1 MITNT
6 FIFLERIGGKVE
18 QNIWKNGIH
27 DWNSFLSKPSIR
39 GMARHR
45 KLYYDR
51 KILNARKALYNFD
64 SSHFLKLLPQS
75 EMWRLY
81 DFFKEDAVFL
91 DIETTGLSKNED
103 DITVF
108 GLYDGI
114 NTKIMINGINL
125 EYNAL
130 KKELQRYKLLITF
143 NGASF
148 DIPFIEKRYPGLLPK
163 IPNFDVRS
171 VTDRL
176 GLKGGLKNIEK
187 SLGIKR
193 SNIVDK
199 FYGGDALTLWRMYRA
214 TGDEYYLN
222 LLVEYNEYDI
232 INLKTVAE
240 HCVKKMKEK
249 MFYNFQANN
258 SKQNSKTRER
268 LLAAKW

>member
-6 FIFLERIGGKVE
+6 FIFLERVGKRLE
-18 QNIWKNGIH
+18 QNIWRNGIPNW
-27 DWNSFLSKPSIR
+27 DSFLKSKNVN
-39 GMARHR
+39 GLARHR
-45 KLYYDR
+45 KLYCDR
-51 KILNARKALYNFD
+51 KILNARKALYSFD
-64 SSHFLKLLPQS
+64 SGYFLNLLPQS

-114 NTKIMINGINL
+114 STKTMIKGINL
-125 EYNAL
+125 DFNIL
-130 KKELQRYKLLITF
+130 KKELQKYKLIVTF

-148 DIPFIEKRYPGLLPK
+148 DLPFIEKRYPNLLPK
-163 IPNFDVRS
+163 IPNFDVKS
-171 VTDRL
+171 VTSRL

-187 SLGIKR
+187 ILSIRR
-193 SNIVDK
+193 SSIVDR

-214 TGDEYYLN
+214 TGDDYYLN

-249 MFYNFQANN
+249 ILNWQ
-258 SKQNSKTRER
+258 
-268 LLAAKW
+268 

>member
-1 MITNT
+1 MITSS
-6 FIFLERIGGKVE
+6 FIFLEKVGGKIE
-18 QNIWKNGIH
+18 QSIWNKGIH
-27 DWNSFLSKPSIR
+27 DWDSFLRAKSIK
-39 GMARHR
+39 GLSRHR

-64 SSHFLKLLPQS
+64 SNYFLDLLPQS

-91 DIETTGLSKNED
+91 DIETTGLGKEN

-114 NTKIMINGINL
+114 NTKIMIKGINL
-125 EYNAL
+125 NYNIL
-130 KKELQRYKLLITF
+130 KKELEKHKLIVTF

-148 DIPFIEKRYPGLLPK
+148 DLPFIEKRYPGLIPK
-163 IPNFDVRS
+163 IPNFDVKS
-171 VTDRL
+171 ITSRL

-187 SLGIKR
+187 ELGIKR
-193 SNIVDK
+193 TSIIEK
-199 FYGGDALTLWRMYRA
+199 FYGGDALTLWKMYRA

-232 INLKTVAE
+232 INLKSVAE
-240 HCVKKMKEK
+240 HCVKKMKGILLNR
-249 MFYNFQANN
+249 NF
-258 SKQNSKTRER
+258 SP
-268 LLAAKW
+268 

>member
-6 FIFLERIGGKVE
+6 FIFLERIGDKLE
-18 QNIWKNGIH
+18 QNIWKNGIY
-27 DWNSFLSKPSIR
+27 DWDSFLKRNNIKGLSK
-39 GMARHR
+39 HR

-64 SSHFLKLLPQS
+64 SSYFLDLLPQS

-81 DFFKEDAVFL
+81 DFFREDAVFL
-91 DIETTGLSKNED
+91 DIETTGLSKIND

-114 NTKIMINGINL
+114 NTKIMIKGINMDF
-125 EYNAL
+125 NSL
-130 KKELQRYKLLITF
+130 KKELQKYKMIVTF

-148 DIPFIEKRYPGLLPK
+148 DLPFIEKRYPSLLPN
-163 IPNFDVRS
+163 IPNFDVKS
-171 VTDRL
+171 IANKL

-214 TGDEYYLN
+214 TGDDYYLN

-232 INLKTVAE
+232 INLKIVAE

-249 MFYNFQANN
+249 VLNGIV
-258 SKQNSKTRER
+258 KLR
-268 LLAAKW
+268 

>member
-1 MITNT
+1 MITQS
-6 FIFLERIGGKVE
+6 FIFLERIGNKLE
-18 QNIWKNGIH
+18 QNIWKNGVN
-27 DWNSFLSKPSIR
+27 DWNNFLAKKYIKGLS
-39 GMARHR
+39 RHR

-64 SSHFLKLLPQS
+64 STYFLGILPQS

-81 DFFKEDAVFL
+81 DFFREDAVFL
-91 DIETTGLSKNED
+91 DIETTGLSKSND

-114 NTKIMINGINL
+114 NAKIMIKGINID
-125 EYNAL
+125 YNAL
-130 KKELQRYKLLITF
+130 KKELQRYKLIVTF

-148 DIPFIEKRYPGLLPK
+148 DLPFIEKRYPGLIPK
-163 IPNFDVRS
+163 IPNFDVKS

-187 SLGIKR
+187 LLGIKR
-193 SNIVDK
+193 SNVVDK

-214 TGDEYYLN
+214 TGDDYYLN

-232 INLKTVAE
+232 INLKIVAE
-240 HCVKKMKEK
+240 HCVKKINQTL
-249 MFYNFQANN
+249 FN
-258 SKQNSKTRER
+258 SHFASNALPRQSCVKPNP
-268 LLAAKW
+268 

>member
-1 MITNT
+1 MIAST
-6 FIFLERIGGKVE
+6 FLFLERIGDKLE
-18 QNIWKNGIH
+18 QNIWRNGVYNW
-27 DWNSFLSKPSIR
+27 DSFLKRSSIKGLSR
-39 GMARHR
+39 RR

-64 SSHFLKLLPQS
+64 SGYFIDLLPQS

-91 DIETTGLSKNED
+91 DIETTGLDSASS

-114 NTKIMINGINL
+114 NTKIMIKGINL
-125 EYNAL
+125 DFSSL
-130 KKELQRYKLLITF
+130 KKELQKYKLIVTF

-148 DIPFIEKRYPGLLPK
+148 DLPFIEKIYPNLLPK
-163 IPNFDVRS
+163 IPNFDVKS

-176 GLKGGLKNIEK
+176 SLKGGLKQIEK

-199 FYGGDALTLWRMYRA
+199 FYGGDALTLWRNVSCNR
-214 TGDEYYLN
+214 
-222 LLVEYNEYDI
+222 
-232 INLKTVAE
+232 
-240 HCVKKMKEK
+240 
-249 MFYNFQANN
+249 
-258 SKQNSKTRER
+258 R
-268 LLAAKW
+268 